1 MIMTCSTIYDAFGGV
16 MKRGLKFSR
25 MAQAGPMTVAAC
37 ALVGL
42 VVGCATPKPTP
53 LTEKEL
59 TPYGSVKLREG
70 DVVVLTFP
78 GSPNLNTTQ
87 QVRRDGKIAPPL
99 VAEVDAVGKTPAEL
113 EKDVIK
119 LYEPVLVTKEV
130 VVTIQSSAYP
140 VFVTGAVLKP
150 GKITTDRPISALEAI
165 MDAGGFNLARA
176 NMRGVVVI
184 RQDGGQVRHFI
195 LDLKPVLQGKSNQL
209 FYVRPS
215 DIIFVPE
222 RNF

>member
-1 MIMTCSTIYDAFGGV
+1 MTDPDNIKITGKFLSGGHLPSRRLYLDFG
-16 MKRGLKFSR
+16 
-25 MAQAGPMTVAAC
+25 A
-37 ALVGL
+37 ALVCTL
-42 VVGCATPKPTP
+42 VVILTGCTTPKPTP

-87 QVRRDGKIAPPL
+87 PVRRDGKIAPPL
-99 VAEVDAVGKTPAEL
+99 VAEVEAVGKTPAEL
-113 EKDVIK
+113 EKEVLK

-130 VVTIQSSAYP
+130 IVTVQSSAYP

-150 GKITTDRPISALEAI
+150 GKIVTDRPISALEAI
-165 MDAGGFNLARA
+165 MEAGGFNLARA
-176 NMRGVVVI
+176 NMKGVVVI
-184 RQDGGQVRHFI
+184 RQEAGQVQHYV
-195 LDLKPVLQGKSNQL
+195 LNLKPVLEGNSKSL
-209 FYVRPS
+209 FYLRPS

-222 RNF
+222 RLF